1 MSQSEV
7 EPSPQTKRS
16 LLFSSRFNVAMT
28 FMAVIVSLL
37 LCAYPPIWL
46 APPRMGLAAQLCC
59 ICQFSWI
66 PVLFFCLRMRPPGT
80 RSMRRR
86 TFIFLL
92 LGIGL
97 IYFIGVILLGPA
109 FGDSPAPIIRQ
120 RLLHL
125 YAIKRRKNVVYLPG
139 SLVFL
144 SEVSCQ
150 FEGRDGFPLVRV
162 KSCKTYGSVGD

>member
-16 LLFSSRFNVAMT
+16 LLFSSRFNIAMT

-46 APPRMGLAAQLCC
+46 APPRVGLAAQLCC

-66 PVLFFCLRMRPPGT
+66 PVLFLCLRMRPPGT

-86 TFIFLL
+86 AFIFLL
-92 LGIGL
+92 LSIGL
-97 IYFIGVILLGPA
+97 FYFIGVILLGPA
-109 FGDSPAPIIRQ
+109 IGVSPV
-120 RLLHL
+120 LLANNPSCTSTQLSGEKML
-125 YAIKRRKNVVYLPG
+125 YTCRG
-139 SLVFL
+139 TVFL
-144 SEVSCQ
+144 SELRCQ
-150 FEGRDGFPLVRV
+150 FEGRDGSPLVRV
-162 KSCKTYGSVGD
+162 QSCRTYYMLGD